1 MATTS
6 TRSAFGTSY
15 EMQAQSITGVKPM
28 TSSNMNPWA
37 ETRDYQWL
45 SDTLG
50 EYLLEQNIS
59 QKQINAYVFHKL
71 LSDVSPTLTGSNHT
85 KDQTNDQ

>member
-50 EYLLEQNIS
+50 EYLLEQGLT
-59 QKQINAYVFHKL
+59 QKQITAYVFHRL
-71 LSDVSPTLTGSNHT
+71 LSDVSPTLTSSNYT
-85 KDQTNDQ
+85 KDQTHD